1 LFDLLLENH
10 FLSLAIFFVFGSLLG
25 SFANVIIVRLP
36 KNESVVK
43 PRSFCRSCSKTIKW
57 QHNIPIFSWIF
68 LGGKC
73 AYCKAPYS
81 VRYPLTELLM
91 GVAFALT
98 FQAVGYSFT
107 LIEYLYF
114 VFALITCAFI
124 DLDHMILPDKFTLS
138 GIVIGL
144 VGALINPERE
154 FLQSLFGVLMGGG
167 FLWAVAYLYYAFRGR
182 EGMGGGDIKLL
193 AWIGAM
199 LGWQSIPMIIL
210 LSSVVG
216 SLVGITMAI
225 RTKDGMK
232 YAIPFGP
239 FLVAAT
245 LFYIFVHG
253 DRIGEWY
260 LSLHGFGQ
268 T

>member
-1 LFDLLLENH
+1 MFEVITQYQEVG
-10 FLSLAIFFVFGSLLG
+10 LAILFVLGCLLG
-25 SFANVIIVRLP
+25 SFANVVIVRMP
-36 KNESVVK
+36 KGESVVR
-43 PRSFCRSCSKTIKW
+43 PRSHCRSCGNMIKW
-57 QHNIPIFSWIF
+57 YHNLPVLSW
-68 LGGKC
+68 LLLRGKC
-73 AYCKAPYS
+73 AYCAAPYS
-81 VRYPLTELLM
+81 IRYPLTELLM
-91 GVAFALT
+91 GIAFALT
-98 FQAVGYSFT
+98 FWRVGWSFT

-114 VFALITCAFI
+114 CFALISCAFI

-144 VGALINPERE
+144 IGAAINPERSFVE
-154 FLQSLFGVLMGGG
+154 SILGVLMGGG

-193 AWIGAM
+193 AWIGAI
-199 LGWQSIPMIIL
+199 LGWKAIPMVIL

-216 SLVGITMAI
+216 SIVGIALAL

-245 LFYIFVHG
+245 LFYIFING

-260 LSLHGFGQ
+260 LSIHGLGP

>member
-1 LFDLLLENH
+1 MFDLFTSHHELSV
-10 FLSLAIFFVFGSLLG
+10 FLFFVLGCTFG

-36 KNESVVK
+36 ANENIAV
-43 PRSFCRSCSKTIKW
+43 PRSHCRSCKKTIKW
-57 QHNIPIFSWIF
+57 FHNLPVLSWVL

-73 AYCKAPYS
+73 AYCKSPYS
-81 VRYPLTELLM
+81 IRYPLTELFM
-91 GVAFALT
+91 GVAFGLT
-98 FQAVGYSFT
+98 FHAVGYSYT

-144 VGALINPERE
+144 VGALANPERSFTE
-154 FLQSLFGVLMGGG
+154 SILGVLMGGG

-193 AWIGAM
+193 AWIGAV
-199 LGWQSIPMIIL
+199 LGWQSIPVIIL
-210 LSSVVG
+210 FSSVVG
-216 SLVGITMAI
+216 SLVGIILAI
-225 RTKDGMK
+225 RTKGGMK

-245 LFYIFVHG
+245 LFYIFIDG

-260 LSLHGFGQ
+260 LAMHGFSP